1 MTAALAEMAR
11 LRHVPAANSAKA
23 VSSSAKCGM
32 SARRPTTAAKSK
44 SAAPPEPDEL
54 ERRLEEREVQLGC
67 AADKLER

>member
-1 MTAALAEMAR
+1 MTAALADMAR

-44 SAAPPEPDEL
+44 SAPPEPDEL
-54 ERRLEEREVQLGC
+54 ERRLEEREAQLGC